1 MRCKTADPSSRRR
14 RALPPGQPWDAV
26 SALKPVVKA
35 CQAEGSLVIG
45 QLTNGGRQ
53 TSQDIN
59 AEPYSSSSEQ
69 CPPMGGMVFNKPRPM
84 TIAEIDTLVESF
96 AYAAKVL
103 YDAGADGAQLHGA
116 HGYLLSQFLS
126 ARVNKRTDN
135 YGGAAARIECCRQTS
150 TYERPPPSSLPGSL
164 ENRARI
170 ILRIIDAIKERVPK
184 DFLLSIK
191 MNSADFS
198 EGGLTDEESRTVASW
213 LDAKG
218 LDLIE
223 LSGGTYEQ
231 TGFEHKKESTKA
243 REGFFVEFS
252 EQMKPLIKE
261 ARIAV
266 TGGFRS
272 ADAMNKALQDGA
284 TDIIGLARPLTA
296 EPYLCREIIEG
307 KKTKAMD
314 NKVVRRPAVPL
325 TPRLLADP
333 LCCPSRTPASRRL
346 RPSSR
351 LARSRSVSRS
361 PTSATRRWR
370 RRRSSLPPARSR
382 RPRSLSRTR
391 TPARTGAYLPSLLF
405 NPPLLATTDRLLLI
419 FDSGNEKKDGSHL

>member
-1 MRCKTADPSSRRR
+1 
-14 RALPPGQPWDAV
+14 
-26 SALKPVVKA
+26 
-35 CQAEGSLVIG
+35 
-45 QLTNGGRQ
+45 
-53 TSQDIN
+53 
-59 AEPYSSSSEQ
+59 
-69 CPPMGGMVFNKPRPM
+69 MVFNKPRPM

-96 AYAAKVL
+96 AFAAKVL

-126 ARVNKRTDN
+126 ARVNKRTDD
-135 YGGAAARIECCRQTS
+135 YGGELSQATASASTRVLTDATS
-150 TYERPPPSSLPGSL
+150 SFAGSL

-184 DFLLSIK
+184 DFILSIK

-307 KKTKAMD
+307 KKTKAKE
-314 NKVVRRPAVPL
+314 NKVVRGPSSALPL
-325 TPRLLADP
+325 SRCSVNAPHLL
-333 LCCPSRTPASRRL
+333 LLRTLASRR
-346 RPSSR
+346 RRASTSS
-351 LARSRSVSRS
+351 ARSRAASRS
-361 PTSATRRWR
+361 LTSATRRLP
-370 RRRSSLPPARSR
+370 RRRSSSRSARSR
-382 RPRSLSRTR
+382 PRRSLSPTRTR
-391 TPARTGAYLPSLLF
+391 APTPATRSLTAPTSRAGRPYL
-405 NPPLLATTDRLLLI
+405 
-419 FDSGNEKKDGSHL
+419 

>member
-1 MRCKTADPSSRRR
+1 VRPLFRPYKC
-14 RALPPGQPWDAV
+14 
-26 SALKPVVKA
+26 
-35 CQAEGSLVIG
+35 
-45 QLTNGGRQ
+45 LT
-53 TSQDIN
+53 
-59 AEPYSSSSEQ
+59 
-69 CPPMGGMVFNKPRPM
+69 
-84 TIAEIDTLVESF
+84 L
-96 AYAAKVL
+96 
-103 YDAGADGAQLHGA
+103 A
-116 HGYLLSQFLS
+116 HCSI
-126 ARVNKRTDN
+126 T
-135 YGGAAARIECCRQTS
+135 
-150 TYERPPPSSLPGSL
+150 PGSL

-231 TGFEHKKESTKA
+231 SGFEHKKESTIA

-284 TDIIGLARPLTA
+284 TDLIGLARPLTA

-314 NKVVRRPAVPL
+314 NKVVRRRSPPPPPCCVF
-325 TPRLLADP
+325 ADP
-333 LCCPSRTPASRRL
+333 VLPACRSRTLQSRRPP
-346 RPSSR
+346 RSTRS
-351 LARSRSVSRS
+351 ARSRAASRL
-361 PTSATRRWR
+361 PTSATKRLPRRH
-370 RRRSSLPPARSR
+370 SSSPPARSP
-382 RPRSLSRTR
+382 RPRSPSPTRTRARTPVTRSRT
-391 TPARTGAYLPSLLF
+391 ARTSRAASPRDGGRFSL
-405 NPPLLATTDRLLLI
+405 
-419 FDSGNEKKDGSHL
+419 DGPRR